1 MTTGAQM
8 KAGHRDRAWIERE
21 YNREKYPRVL
31 AAIRETLTSGER
43 DLARILG
50 QVCFHERGSM
60 TLSMHKEVVC
70 GGHVIQAPVL
80 FAAGGVSSFVV
91 EALAEACSPE
101 TDMVI
106 ELGAGWG
113 RNLFQ
118 LHLSGRISAGTQL
131 RALEFAE
138 TARVAGTLIASAI
151 PSVPFEAIAYDYHA
165 PDYNMIPLS
174 DAPTLVATIHSV
186 EQIPA
191 LSADVI
197 LKLLKR
203 RPRLR
208 GIHIEPVSFQIPV
221 DRRGLR
227 GALTSAD
234 YAATHDYNRN
244 LWRLLSAL
252 EARGLIKIDDVVPDV
267 IGLNPS
273 NPSTLICWHSKQG

>member
-1 MTTGAQM
+1 MTAR
-8 KAGHRDRAWIERE
+8 AHRDRAWIERE

-31 AAIRETLTSGER
+31 AAVRETLAGGER

-50 QVCFHERGSM
+50 HVCFHERGTM
-60 TLSMHKEVVC
+60 TLSMHKEIVC
-70 GGHVIQAPVL
+70 GGHIIHAPVL

-91 EALAEACSPE
+91 EALAEACSAE
-101 TDMVI
+101 TEMVI

-113 RNLFQ
+113 RNLFL
-118 LHLSGRISAGTQL
+118 LHLSGRISAKTQL

-138 TARVAGTLIASAI
+138 TARIAGTLIASAV
-151 PSVPFEAIAYDYHA
+151 PAVPFEAAAYDYHA
-165 PDYNMIPLS
+165 PDYSMIPPS
-174 DAPTLVATIHSV
+174 DAPTLVATIHSA

-197 LKLLKR
+197 LKLMER
-203 RPRLR
+203 RPHLR
-208 GIHIEPVSFQIPV
+208 GVHIEPVSFQIPV

-244 LWRLLSAL
+244 LWHLLASL
-252 EARGLIKIDDVVPDV
+252 EAEGLIEIADVVPDV

-273 NPSTLICWHSKQG
+273 NPSTLICWRSKQG